1 MINHKQTTTSLYF
14 SWIDINSLLIPTVG
28 SQTANMVNCE
38 HFTLEKSNLLIKM
51 EPCFVI
57 RSKDKFN
64 QLFEEK
70 DSKATEKFLKPA

>member
-38 HFTLEKSNLLIKM
+38 HFTLEKSNL
-51 EPCFVI
+51 
-57 RSKDKFN
+57 
-64 QLFEEK
+64 
-70 DSKATEKFLKPA
+70 